1 LLRQIKEKANK
12 NDLGEAMSF
21 VLYFLMQ
28 SPFSSDAHACLN
40 GMYGSRRAVDDRRKN
55 RVQDYKRKKAEEA
68 KEKQERERRKRR
80 KKRKERK
87 EKEQRERLLKEQER
101 FAKDQERQVEE
112 RQRLAQ
118 VISLEER
125 LSKQIKRPKVM
136 AAPIPKNHSVETKPI
151 GLQQSASVSSCNS
164 VAGLAN
170 ASWLFLCC
178 LPMFFRREEQSM
190 VVEMECFLHGVW
202 AWSRQ
207 RNKRT

>member
-1 LLRQIKEKANK
+1 
-12 NDLGEAMSF
+12 MSF
-21 VLYFLMQ
+21 VLYLLMQ
-28 SPFSSDAHACLN
+28 SPFSSNAHACLN
-40 GMYGSRRAVDDRRKN
+40 GMYGSRRAVDDRRKS
-55 RVQDYKRKKAEEA
+55 RVQEYKRKKADEA

-101 FAKDQERQVEE
+101 FAKDQSRQLEE

-136 AAPIPKNHSVETKPI
+136 AAPIPQNNAAETKPI
-151 GLQQSASVSSCNS
+151 GAQQSTSVSSCNS

-170 ASWLFLCC
+170 ASWLFLCF
-178 LPMFFRREEQSM
+178 LPLFFRRKEQRI
-190 VVEMECFLHGVW
+190 VLNMEGFLHAVW
-202 AWSRQ
+202 ACFRQ
-207 RNKRT
+207 RRTRK